1 MVQNSSGENSLPQA
15 LTRYRILD
23 LSRIWAGPYCTKLLA
38 DMGAEVV
45 KMESLRVY
53 DSHRGPV
60 SPARGVVSYPDA
72 EPGDEP
78 WNRNGWFNCLH
89 MSKYGVTLELTQDA
103 GRRVFEQL
111 VSISDVLIENF
122 RQGSIERLGYT
133 YEDLRRFR
141 PDLIY
146 VSMPAFGNTGPWKD
160 YVAYGIGQEQLS
172 GMAHMTGYDG
182 DGPMKSGINHG
193 DPITGS
199 HAAGVVLAALRQR
212 RRTGKG
218 MYVDV
223 SQQESAVSLI
233 GADVLAYQVTGQEPQ
248 RRGNHSADFAP
259 HNAYPCAGEDRWVTI
274 AAATDEQW
282 RNLARVIESGGGLA
296 GGGLAGGGLA
306 GEGLAGEGLKGL
318 ADDPKFSTVANRLEN
333 QDELDAIIAGWSRDK
348 APYSVSEELQSAGVP
363 ASPVLRGPDLLQDP
377 HYVDRGTFV
386 EVDHSKVGPKWY
398 PGIPWKM
405 SATPGRVHWPSPSL
419 GEHNGHVYGQLLG
432 MAEEDIA
439 ALERDGV
446 IGVKPTGSRII

>member
-1 MVQNSSGENSLPQA
+1 MAQDAATPNKTPQA
-15 LTRYRILD
+15 LSRYRILD

-60 SPARGVVSYPDA
+60 SPARGVVSYPDS

-89 MSKYGVTLELTQDA
+89 MSKYGVTLELTQEE

-122 RQGSIERLGYT
+122 RQGSLERLGYT
-133 YEDLRRFR
+133 YEDLRRSR

-146 VSMPAFGNTGPWKD
+146 VSMPAFGNNGPWKD

-172 GMAHMTGYDG
+172 GMAHMTGYTG

-212 RRTGKG
+212 RRTGRG

-233 GADVLAYQVTGQEPQ
+233 GADVLAYQMNGQEPD
-248 RRGNHSADFAP
+248 RRGNHSPEFAP
-259 HNAYPCAGEDRWVTI
+259 HNAYPCDGEDRWVTI
-274 AAATDEQW
+274 AASTEEQW
-282 RNLARVIESGGGLA
+282 QSLAHIVGGDALA
-296 GGGLAGGGLA
+296 GN
-306 GEGLAGEGLKGL
+306 LKF
-318 ADDPKFSTVANRLEN
+318 ATVAGRLEN
-333 QDELDAIIAGWSRDK
+333 QKELDEIIAGWTRDN
-348 APYSVSEELQSAGVP
+348 APYQISQILQEAGVP

-377 HYVDRGTFV
+377 HYADRGTFV
-386 EVDHSKVGPKWY
+386 EIDHPKVGPKYY

-405 SATPGRVHWPSPSL
+405 SVTPGQIHWPAPSL
-419 GEHNGHVYGQLLG
+419 GEHNRQVYGQLLG
-432 MAEEDIA
+432 MNDEDINI
-439 ALERDGV
+439 LERDGV

>member
-1 MVQNSSGENSLPQA
+1 MTHNSSTPNLPAQA
-15 LTRYRILD
+15 LTRYRVLD

-38 DMGAEVV
+38 DMGAQVI

-60 SPARGVVSYPDA
+60 APAQGVVSYPDA
-72 EPGDEP
+72 DPGSEP

-89 MSKYGVTLELTQDA
+89 MSKYGITLELTQEP
-103 GRRVFEQL
+103 GRRLFEEL
-111 VSISDVLIENF
+111 VSISDVVIENF
-122 RQGSIERLGYT
+122 RQGSLERLGYT
-133 YEDLRRFR
+133 YEDLRKLR

-146 VSMPAFGNTGPWKD
+146 VSMPAFGNTGPWKE

-172 GMAHMTGYDG
+172 GMAHMTGYAL

-199 HAAGVVLAALRQR
+199 HAAGVVLAALRNR
-212 RRTGKG
+212 RRTGQG

-233 GADVLAYQVTGQEPQ
+233 GADVLAYQISGKEPE
-248 RRGNHSADFAP
+248 RRGNRSPDFAP

-274 AAATDEQW
+274 AAATSEQW
-282 RNLARVIESGGGLA
+282 QSLVEVIGEGGLV
-296 GGGLAGGGLA
+296 GN
-306 GEGLAGEGLKGL
+306 
-318 ADDPKFSTVANRLEN
+318 PKFATNEDRLEN
-333 QDELDAIIAGWSRDK
+333 QDEMDEIIAAWTRNGD
-348 APYSVSEELQSAGVP
+348 PYLICQQLQNAGVSAG
-363 ASPVLRGPDLLQDP
+363 SVLRGPDLLQDP
-377 HYVDRGTFV
+377 HYLERGTFV
-386 EVDHSKVGPKWY
+386 EVDHPKVGPKKY

-405 SATPGRVHWPSPSL
+405 SVTPGQVHWPAPSL
-419 GEHNGHVYGQLLG
+419 GEHNRQIYGSLLG
-432 MAEEDIA
+432 MTEGDISC
-439 ALERDGV
+439 LERDGV